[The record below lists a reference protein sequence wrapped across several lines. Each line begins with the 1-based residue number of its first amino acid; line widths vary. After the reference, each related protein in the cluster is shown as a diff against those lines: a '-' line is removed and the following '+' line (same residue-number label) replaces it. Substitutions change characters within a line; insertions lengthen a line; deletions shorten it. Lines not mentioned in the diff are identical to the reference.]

1 MNTKTTTPIHRL
13 INDTDASDISNQPIP
28 TVNATM
34 MAYAVASLTYS
45 QAMIE
50 RSAPAQTSRVADGIL
65 SNASSRSGIV
75 AGTIKLTIQG
85 VKTKAAKYWRTATA
99 VRLARRMVARPILI
113 AIGVSVSLL
122 SGALWE
128 SLATSVSR

>member
-45 QAMIE
+45 HAMIE

-75 AGTIKLTIQG
+75 ASTIKLTIQG
-85 VKTKAAKYWRTATA
+85 VKTKAAMYGRTAAA
-99 VRLARRMVARPILI
+99 VRLARPIVARPRLI
-113 AIGVSVSLL
+113 AICKV
-122 SGALWE
+122 
-128 SLATSVSR
+128 